1 MYYTGLSINIKKGH
15 HILWK
20 LNLKIYETSQ
30 VHFCNLYRAHIFH
43 FVFLSIFKVVYPPT
57 TCVNQTG
64 SIPRVFLPPFF
75 LCVWP
80 PPLGSHSPWP
90 GTPGSIIVRPIVLAR
105 KEWPHFLESRFLK
118 VVGSQWVC
126 VDRCSLPVYWYDAQF
141 FVGEVNWER
150 YSLSF
155 ISVISFLALWLS
167 DYSSSSFQWDFTLL
181 S

>member
-1 MYYTGLSINIKKGH
+1 MKLPKFIFVTCTEHVSFTLFSWAFLRLFIHPPHVWIK
-15 HILWK
+15 
-20 LNLKIYETSQ
+20 Q
-30 VHFCNLYRAHIFH
+30 V
-43 FVFLSIFKVVYPPT
+43 VFLMSF
-57 TCVNQTG
+57 
-64 SIPRVFLPPFF
+64 SHLFF
-75 LCVWP
+75 VCVWP

-105 KEWPHFLESRFLK
+105 KEWPHFLECRFLK
-118 VVGSQWVC
+118 VVGSQWAC

-150 YSLSF
+150 YSLPF
-155 ISVISFLALWLS
+155 FSVISFLALWLS